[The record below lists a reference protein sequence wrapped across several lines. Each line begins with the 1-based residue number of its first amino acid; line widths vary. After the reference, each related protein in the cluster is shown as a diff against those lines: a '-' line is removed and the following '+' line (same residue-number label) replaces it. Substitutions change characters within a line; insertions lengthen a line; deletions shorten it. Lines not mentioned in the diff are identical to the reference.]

1 MAENDLILRFKK
13 YPGYNLRMA
22 ANSAMSQLA
31 GVLAES
37 DLRVVEATILIVIL
51 DNRGCRQ
58 SQIGKVLN
66 ISSANMTPL
75 ITRLEDRGIIR
86 REAADGRSNALHLT
100 DKGEKLAANAA
111 RSMADFEAGLV
122 ARVPS
127 RLRKPFLEAFRYLN
141 GAAE

>member
-1 MAENDLILRFKK
+1 MADKKLILRFTNH
-13 YPGYNLRMA
+13 PGYNLRMA
-22 ANSAMSQLA
+22 TNSAMSQLT
-31 GVLAES
+31 GILAES
-37 DLRVVEATILIVIL
+37 GLRIVEATILIVVY

-75 ITRLEDRGIIR
+75 ITRLEERGIIR

-100 DKGEKLAANAA
+100 DQGEKIVATAA
-111 RSMADFEAGLV
+111 RRMADFEAGLI

-127 RLRKPFLEAFRYLN
+127 HLRKPFLEALRHLS
-141 GAAE
+141 GVSE

>member
-1 MAENDLILRFKK
+1 MTDDDMILRFKK
-13 YPGYNLRMA
+13 YPGYNLRIT
-22 ANSAMSQLA
+22 ANSAMNQLA
-31 GVLAES
+31 GILAES
-37 DLRVVEATILIVIL
+37 DLRVVEATILIVVL

-75 ITRLEDRGIIR
+75 ITRLEDRGVIR

-100 DKGEKLAANAA
+100 DKGEKLAAHAA
-111 RSMADFEAGLV
+111 SAVADFETGLM

-127 RLRKPFLEAFRYLN
+127 HLRKPFLEAFRYLN
-141 GAAE
+141 GADE

>member
-1 MAENDLILRFKK
+1 MAENNLNLRFKN

-31 GVLAES
+31 GVLGES
-37 DLRVVEATILIVIL
+37 GFRIVEATILIVIY

-100 DKGEKLAANAA
+100 DQGEKLVANAA
-111 RSMADFEAGLV
+111 RSMADSEARLI
-122 ARVPS
+122 ARVPTH
-127 RLRKPFLEAFRYLN
+127 LRKPFMEALRYLS
-141 GAAE
+141 GGPE